1 MKGSKLMVSL
11 ILLSLVSAAGC
22 APAATPPPAT
32 ATVAPASEAPAPAA
46 AKDTSSWKVV
56 QQMKVK
62 HATTVAAFLDDTLGI
77 TAGYAGEV
85 HYTADG
91 GQTWPRAQNASM
103 CRFGVD
109 IVSQNLAWHVG
120 NGGNVRVSA
129 DGGQKWTAVANLGSS
144 GISQFISF
152 VDAKTGWAANQTTLW
167 ATADGGQKWT
177 EVALP
182 EGAKKLV
189 EIALRTASDGYLLD
203 EAGALYITQDG
214 GQHWSAQALE
224 LKDGTMALIK
234 EPHGA
239 AMRFFDADHGLIVAS
254 LAGGGN
260 SQLTALRTA
269 DGGKTWQKEDLSIS
283 SPIGSLYLT
292 HDGTTLTIFDATN
305 QVTVLRYAG
314 APLAQ
319 ANH

>member
-1 MKGSKLMVSL
+1 MKGAKLMVSL
-11 ILLSLVSAAGC
+11 VLLSLIASAGC

-32 ATVAPASEAPAPAA
+32 ATLAPASEEPAPAA
-46 AKDTSSWKVV
+46 AKDTSLWKMV

-62 HATTVAAFLDDTLGI
+62 HATTVAAFLDDAVGI

-120 NGGNVRVSA
+120 NGGNVRVSI
-129 DGGQKWTAVANLGSS
+129 DGGQKWAAVANLGSS

-167 ATADGGQKWT
+167 VTADGGQKWT
-177 EVALP
+177 AVALP

-203 EAGALYITQDG
+203 ETGALYITHDG
-214 GQHWSAQALE
+214 GQQWSSQALE
-224 LKDGTMALIK
+224 LKDGALALIK
-234 EPHGA
+234 VPHGA
-239 AMRFFDADHGLIVAS
+239 AMRFFDADHGLIIAS
-254 LAGGGN
+254 LAGGG
-260 SQLTALRTA
+260 SSKLVALRTA
-269 DGGKTWQKEDLSIS
+269 DGGKTWQKEDMPEPA
-283 SPIGSLYLT
+283 PIGSLYLT

-314 APLAQ
+314 APLAR
-319 ANH
+319 ANN

>member
-11 ILLSLVSAAGC
+11 VLFSLVAAAGC
-22 APAATPPPAT
+22 VPVAAPPPAT
-32 ATVAPASEAPAPAA
+32 ATPAPVSEAPAPAA
-46 AKDTSSWKVV
+46 AEDTSPWKVI

-91 GQTWPRAQNASM
+91 GQTWPRAENASM

-109 IVSQNLAWHVG
+109 IVNQNQAWHVG
-120 NGGNVRVSA
+120 NGGNVRVST
-129 DGGQKWTAVANLGSS
+129 DGGQKWTAVANLSS
-144 GISQFISF
+144 GGISQFISF
-152 VDAKTGWAANQTTLW
+152 VDAKTGWAANRTTLW

-177 EVALP
+177 AVALP

-203 EAGALYITQDG
+203 EAGVLYITQDG
-214 GQHWSAQALE
+214 GQHWSSQALE
-224 LKDGTMALIK
+224 LKDGAMALIK

-239 AMRFFDADHGLIVAS
+239 ALRFFDADHGVIIAS
-254 LAGGGN
+254 LAGGG
-260 SQLTALRTA
+260 SSKLVALRTA
-269 DGGKTWQKEDLSIS
+269 DGGKTWQKEDIS
-283 SPIGSLYLT
+283 VPALIASLYLT

-305 QVTVLRYAG
+305 QLTVLRYTG
-314 APLAQ
+314 APLAR
-319 ANH
+319 ADN